1 MHNIKISLA
10 SILLR
15 FTHAIREGDW
25 KLYLS
30 SFAEMLPWFAAFVH
44 INYTRWGTVFLADM
58 KALPHKAPLV
68 HEGFELGDFVMK
80 ETNASFIK
88 IPDDQAQEYVNK
100 CGKVAGGLVGIMR
113 TDSTRNRW
121 CLTYNERAQLSED
134 TKAMF
139 GVVAH
144 EGLSH
149 KDLGKAQLRAR
160 SAGSKTNLSET
171 TTAVCTAQANKERC
185 QVPQEGKTAKIENL

>member
-1 MHNIKISLA
+1 MQSEKEIGNYISLHLPRCFLG
-10 SILLR
+10 LLLL
-15 FTHAIREGDW
+15 I
-25 KLYLS
+25 
-30 SFAEMLPWFAAFVH
+30 

-88 IPDDQAQEYVNK
+88 IPDDQALEHVNK
-100 CGKVAGGLVGIMR
+100 CGKVAGGLVGITR
-113 TDSTRNRW
+113 TDSARDRW

-134 TKAMF
+134 TKVMF

-149 KDLGKAQLRAR
+149 KDLGKARLKRDEEDVLKLVGQFT
-160 SAGSKTNLSET
+160 KY
-171 TTAVCTAQANKERC
+171 
-185 QVPQEGKTAKIENL
+185 QVF